1 METQYYS
8 IKDFEDLVFDTTYRL
23 SSEIMQ
29 IIHSLEKEIQ
39 IVDSANDST
48 SNQKKTMYVDKKKQM
63 GSNRRSDNNNGKYN
77 KGAKEI
83 SNNDWEA
90 LRSFKST
97 KMDVKQG
104 IDKNISDIRVLLN
117 KISNKNYDTQKEV
130 IKSAISEFMNEVFN
144 TGFPQEIL
152 DVESRKRFESRSDS
166 VRFTPNAS
174 EDSKTIIEKFSK
186 DLFNIMSTN
195 KFFSELYTNLYK
207 ELLTDFDFL
216 SEHFLQEITA
226 FKHTIDNIQYCDPNI
241 DYDNF
246 CNYTKINDTRR
257 ATTMFIVNM
266 FKNNIIGMETV
277 LDILHYFLQKSL
289 EFIDTENKINEVE
302 EITENIYL
310 IVSNCHVLFD
320 DCNDSNIWSESHSD
334 STTKSGQGSSEAM
347 NPTTNSVGD
356 RRSPTEFGASFACK
370 GLWKDTILPI
380 IIQISQ
386 MKLKDHASLS
396 NRFLFKYMDIIDS
409 LE

>member
-1 METQYYS
+1 METQYYT
-8 IKDFEDLVFDTTYRL
+8 IKDFEDLVFDMTYRL

-29 IIHSLEKEIQ
+29 IIHTLEQEIQ
-39 IVDSANDST
+39 IVDSANDTT
-48 SNQKKTMYVDKKKQM
+48 SNQKKPMYVDKKKQV
-63 GSNRRSDNNNGKYN
+63 GGNRRSDNNNGKYN
-77 KGAKEI
+77 RGAKEI
-83 SNNDWEA
+83 SNNDWES

-117 KISNKNYDTQKEV
+117 KISNKNYDVQKEV
-130 IKSAISEFMNEVFN
+130 IKSAISEFMNEV
-144 TGFPQEIL
+144 
-152 DVESRKRFESRSDS
+152 
-166 VRFTPNAS
+166 NAS
-174 EDSKTIIEKFSK
+174 EDTTTITQKFSK

-195 KFFSELYTNLYK
+195 KFFSELYTSLYK
-207 ELLTDFDFL
+207 ELLADFDFL

-302 EITENIYL
+302 EITENIFL
-310 IVSNCHVLFD
+310 IVSNCHEFFD
-320 DCNDSNIWSESHSD
+320 E
-334 STTKSGQGSSEAM
+334 SSEK
-347 NPTTNSVGD
+347 TQ
-356 RRSPTEFGASFACK
+356 
-370 GLWKDTILPI
+370 LWKDTILPI

-386 MKLKDHASLS
+386 MKLKEHASLS

>member
-152 DVESRKRFESRSDS
+152 DVESRKRFESLSDS
-166 VRFTPNAS
+166 VRFT
-174 EDSKTIIEKFSK
+174 I
-186 DLFNIMSTN
+186 
-195 KFFSELYTNLYK
+195 
-207 ELLTDFDFL
+207 
-216 SEHFLQEITA
+216 
-226 FKHTIDNIQYCDPNI
+226 
-241 DYDNF
+241 
-246 CNYTKINDTRR
+246 
-257 ATTMFIVNM
+257 
-266 FKNNIIGMETV
+266 
-277 LDILHYFLQKSL
+277 YFLGG
-289 EFIDTENKINEVE
+289 
-302 EITENIYL
+302 IT
-310 IVSNCHVLFD
+310 IV
-320 DCNDSNIWSESHSD
+320 I
-334 STTKSGQGSSEAM
+334 T
-347 NPTTNSVGD
+347 
-356 RRSPTEFGASFACK
+356 
-370 GLWKDTILPI
+370 
-380 IIQISQ
+380 
-386 MKLKDHASLS
+386 
-396 NRFLFKYMDIIDS
+396 
-409 LE
+409 

>member
-1 METQYYS
+1 MTISCSQMETQYYT
-8 IKDFEDLVFDTTYRL
+8 IKDFEDFVFETTYKL
-23 SSEIMQ
+23 SSDIMQ
-29 IIHSLEKEIQ
+29 IIRNLEQELH
-39 IVDSANDST
+39 VAEPANDAAVSAN
-48 SNQKKTMYVDKKKQM
+48 KKQVYVDKKKTM
-63 GSNRRSDNNNGKYN
+63 GGPRRPETNNGKYSKN
-77 KGAKEI
+77 TKEI
-83 SNNDWEA
+83 TNNDWET

-97 KMDVKQG
+97 KIETKCGVEKHIG
-104 IDKNISDIRVLLN
+104 DIRVLLN

-130 IKSAISEFMNEVFN
+130 IKVAISNFMK
-144 TGFPQEIL
+144 EIADL
-152 DVESRKRFESRSDS
+152 ETRDVLLQKL
-166 VRFTPNAS
+166 
-174 EDSKTIIEKFSK
+174 SK

-207 ELLTDFDFL
+207 ELLTEFDFL
-216 SEHFLQEITA
+216 SEKFLQEILV
-226 FKHTIDNIQYCDPNI
+226 FKHTIDSIQYCDPNI

-266 FKNNIIGMETV
+266 FKNKIIDAQCI

-289 EFIDTENKINEVE
+289 EFIETENKINELE

-310 IVSNCHVLFD
+310 IVSNCHVAFD
-320 DCNDSNIWSESHSD
+320 DCTNGVDTVQSETCD
-334 STTKSGQGSSEAM
+334 
-347 NPTTNSVGD
+347 
-356 RRSPTEFGASFACK
+356 F
-370 GLWKDTILPI
+370 WKNTVLPI

-386 MKLKDHASLS
+386 MKLKEHKSLS